1 MYFVFSLLLL
11 IPFYSTVDRQNAE
24 YDFNL
29 SLFAVTQ
36 FGSWYVVNFKKVPW
50 VAENWLARKRLF
62 WFRPLAARQAWGV
75 CLVIL
80 EANGTGL
87 GSWSCFLCSSGKV
100 SLVFSFPWRAAS
112 CSSLPLASWSQAG
125 PVTQNKVW
133 NGKLSHSS
141 SYSGMFQLSGSSG
154 DSGLSVSLKE
164 MRIFDWDCIELV
176 NGFG

>member
-1 MYFVFSLLLL
+1 MSILRLSLLWPLDFGMLCFYFNSLLRDLNFPSWFHLWHNYYSVVCCKFPGVCVLCVSLLLL

-50 VAENWLARKRLF
+50 VAETWLVRKRLF

-87 GSWSCFLCSSGKV
+87 GSWSCSLCSSGKV
-100 SLVFSFPWRAAS
+100 STGLQFSLK
-112 CSSLPLASWSQAG
+112 SSVLLIP
-125 PVTQNKVW
+125 
-133 NGKLSHSS
+133 SS
-141 SYSGMFQLSGSSG
+141 S
-154 DSGLSVSLKE
+154 
-164 MRIFDWDCIELV
+164 
-176 NGFG
+176 